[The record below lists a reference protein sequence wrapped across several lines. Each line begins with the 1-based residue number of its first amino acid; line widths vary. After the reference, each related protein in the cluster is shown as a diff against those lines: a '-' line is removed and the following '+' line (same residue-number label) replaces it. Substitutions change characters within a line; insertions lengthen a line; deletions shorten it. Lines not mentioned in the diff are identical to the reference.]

1 VKQES
6 KAKKPTPKKAKKE
19 DSDSEDEK
27 PKAKRKSNGV
37 TSVKKAKTNGVK
49 KEEVSVLRDLVNFFR
64 QQKVLEEHT
73 TDGYKV

>member
-37 TSVKKAKTNGVK
+37 TSAKKTKTNGVK

-64 QQKVLEEHT
+64 HQKVLEEYT
-73 TDGYKV
+73 TDCYKV

>member
-1 VKQES
+1 MKQES

-27 PKAKRKSNGV
+27 PKANRKSNGV

-49 KEEVSVLRDLVNFFR
+49 KEEVSVL
-64 QQKVLEEHT
+64 
-73 TDGYKV
+73 

>member
-6 KAKKPTPKKAKKE
+6 KAKKRTPKKAKKE

-27 PKAKRKSNGV
+27 PKAKRK
-37 TSVKKAKTNGVK
+37 AKINGVK